1 MASLSRD
8 LAGPSF
14 PDSDL
19 HQSEL
24 RTESLKTLQQYT
36 MSPPSGNLIDYD
48 WDQLQE
54 EYIASMEKHENAE
67 KELRNRVTKLL
78 EIFMAWS
85 ETTIMRDEIR
95 ALKRFKTQMKHVQ
108 TSEDDLELKRKHY
121 VDVVKAFQSAL
132 ALLND
137 RLKP

>member
-1 MASLSRD
+1 MTSLNRD
-8 LAGPSF
+8 FTGSNF
-14 PDSDL
+14 PGSDL
-19 HQSEL
+19 HQDDL
-24 RTESLKTLQQYT
+24 RTESLQTLQQY
-36 MSPPSGNLIDYD
+36 MSPPSGNLMDYD

-67 KELRNRVTKLL
+67 RDLRNRVAKLL

-85 ETTIMRDEIR
+85 ETTVMRDEIR

-108 TSEDDLELKRKHY
+108 TSEEDLELKRKHY
-121 VDVVKAFQSAL
+121 VDVVKAFESAL

-137 RLKP
+137 RLKS

>member
-1 MASLSRD
+1 MTSLSRD
-8 LAGPSF
+8 LAGSNF
-14 PDSDL
+14 PGSDL
-19 HQSEL
+19 HQNDL
-24 RTESLKTLQQYT
+24 HTDPMKALQQY
-36 MSPPSGNLIDYD
+36 MSPPGNLMDYD

-67 KELRNRVTKLL
+67 RELRNRVSKLL

-108 TSEDDLELKRKHY
+108 TSEEDLELKRKHY
-121 VDVVKAFQSAL
+121 VDVVKAFESAL

>member
-1 MASLSRD
+1 MASSSRE

-14 PDSDL
+14 PDRDL
-19 HQSEL
+19 HQSDL
-24 RTESLKTLQQYT
+24 RTESLKTLQHN
-36 MSPPSGNLIDYD
+36 MPPLSENLSDYD

-54 EYIASMEKHENAE
+54 EYITFMGRHEKAE
-67 KELRNRVTKLL
+67 KELCSRVAKLL

-108 TSEDDLELKRKHY
+108 TSEEDLELKRKHY
-121 VDVVKAFQSAL
+121 VDVVKAFESAL